1 MVPIRAP
8 LKDRIMH
15 VLPDSLMISVAA
27 LVEWNMALHL
37 AGVGLPT
44 MPVSVFIWL
53 ASRSFV
59 RLSPRAFVKITIL
72 VLILIIIRIVT
83 LLSAVVLAFAGLV
96 PKSSESAHPAFGFAS
111 KLARCGVICARID
124 LAVHPRKRW
133 TFQTMYIAGG
143 PDGK

>member
-1 MVPIRAP
+1 
-8 LKDRIMH
+8 
-15 VLPDSLMISVAA
+15 MISVAA

-72 VLILIIIRIVT
+72 VLILIIIRIVS
-83 LLSAVVLAFAGLV
+83 LLSAVVPAFAGLV
-96 PKSSESAHPAFGFAS
+96 PKSSESTHPAFGFAS